1 MLKIRWNVSWLF
13 GILLG
18 IGVILTL
25 VLPGDIPWREEEA
38 ELFRAA
44 LAQEGGS
51 VPVWML
57 RLWLRIHSNPAM
69 AACVGAAGCLLIS
82 IGALWRLGRQFHRE
96 FLYAAAFFVAAPHL
110 WFAFRRLGSGFWLV
124 PVSLVGFVLVAELLL
139 RFRGCRGIVI
149 GTLLA
154 AVLASL
160 SFLAGEG
167 RALGDALLTELAT
180 PFTTPGGFWFLERYM
195 PDFFDLR
202 SYSGVCWQFFF
213 GAVLLAELFWVILGG
228 VALCRRMRK
237 KEELFLFDRMALF
250 SWGVL
255 FCHFTGVLLLRQL
268 PACSAAALVAV
279 LLLWWRGFDFF
290 CGEYPRF
297 GKRVLVLLIAG
308 ELFFIGQ
315 FLYTVNL
322 CRGGNSP
329 WFGATLNSFRQVSW
343 LLAAARR
350 GNPALPVD
358 LRVESLRRNPLPL
371 QMMIQLV
378 LRESPPALPGCRSA
392 LLLPARFGS
401 GIDLILYREP

>member
-1 MLKIRWNVSWLF
+1 
-13 GILLG
+13 
-18 IGVILTL
+18 
-25 VLPGDIPWREEEA
+25 
-38 ELFRAA
+38 
-44 LAQEGGS
+44 
-51 VPVWML
+51 ML

-290 CGEYPRF
+290 WG
-297 GKRVLVLLIAG
+297 
-308 ELFFIGQ
+308 
-315 FLYTVNL
+315 
-322 CRGGNSP
+322 
-329 WFGATLNSFRQVSW
+329 VS
-343 LLAAARR
+343 A
-350 GNPALPVD
+350 
-358 LRVESLRRNPLPL
+358 
-371 QMMIQLV
+371 
-378 LRESPPALPGCRSA
+378 LRETCACAVDRRRVVFHRAVSLHRQSLPRRELSLVWRDAEQFPAGVMA
-392 LLLPARFGS
+392 AGS
-401 GIDLILYREP
+401 GAPGKSRTSG